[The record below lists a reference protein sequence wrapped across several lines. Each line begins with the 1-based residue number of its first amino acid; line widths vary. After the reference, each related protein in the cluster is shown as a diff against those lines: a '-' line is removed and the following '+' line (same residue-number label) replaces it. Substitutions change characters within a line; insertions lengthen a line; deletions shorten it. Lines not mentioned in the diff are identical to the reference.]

1 MHFYSISIQIL
12 LISSVD
18 KLLSDIC
25 HIVKDGVQDMAGV
38 EGLSDL
44 PLKQVLNTSCERYSP
59 YTWKKGASLFL
70 KMQGCKGECER
81 TGLVEF
87 PPICYT

>member
-1 MHFYSISIQIL
+1 MHFYFSINIQIL

-44 PLKQVLNTSCERYSP
+44 PLKQDIRPSCNRRDSSIPRGKERP
-59 YTWKKGASLFL
+59 HL
-70 KMQGCKGECER
+70 
-81 TGLVEF
+81 
-87 PPICYT
+87 

>member
-1 MHFYSISIQIL
+1 M

-25 HIVKDGVQDMAGV
+25 HIANDRVQDMAGA

-44 PLKQVLNTSCERYSP
+44 PLKQVLNTSCERYPP
-59 YTWKKGASLFL
+59 YNWKKGVSLFL
-70 KMQGCKGECER
+70 KTQGCKGERER

-87 PPICYT
+87 PSIRYT